1 MSWTGRIVRIA
12 AVAALVAGTGALG
25 VSPAGAAVGDI
36 DRLAGLAGNPGF
48 SGDGGPGTDA
58 QLNGPSGVAHGPDG
72 RVYIADRQNDRVRVV
87 EPDGTIS
94 TLASGLV
101 KPVDVAV
108 SPDGAYL
115 YVAEDGDPFVNQ
127 IRRID
132 LAGPGSS
139 TVIAG
144 GASSGYGGDG
154 GPATGAVFWG
164 IAGIDVG
171 PDGDVFIAD
180 QRNNRIRRIDVDTG
194 TISLVAGTGAGGG
207 DDGPVLS
214 ATFANPKDVAV
225 DPTGQY
231 VYVADEGTNNIR
243 RIDLVAGTV
252 SVFAGSYAPGF
263 AGDGGPAGAAQ
274 LWSPD
279 GVAVAPNGDVYI
291 ADTSNNR
298 VRRVDIATGTI
309 TTVAGNGG
317 CCGGG
322 DGGPATA
329 ATIGNPMRLSVDAA
343 GWIWIAAEAEHTVR
357 VVEGAVVPGPPLDLT
372 ATRTDAGVAL
382 TWSPPASDGG
392 APIIE
397 YVVYRD
403 GVEIGRTAS
412 LAFTDADAPTTA
424 ATYEVAAVNVAG
436 TGPRSEPAEIAAAPE
451 EPTTTTSEPGVPAA
465 PPASPVT
472 ATPTFVG

>member
-12 AVAALVAGTGALG
+12 AVAVLVAGTGALG

-58 QLNGPSGVAHGPDG
+58 QLNGPSGVDHGPDG

-132 LAGPGSS
+132 LADPGSS

-194 TISLVAGTGAGGG
+194 TI
-207 DDGPVLS
+207 
-214 ATFANPKDVAV
+214 
-225 DPTGQY
+225 
-231 VYVADEGTNNIR
+231 
-243 RIDLVAGTV
+243 
-252 SVFAGSYAPGF
+252 
-263 AGDGGPAGAAQ
+263 
-274 LWSPD
+274 
-279 GVAVAPNGDVYI
+279 
-291 ADTSNNR
+291 
-298 VRRVDIATGTI
+298 
-309 TTVAGNGG
+309 TTVAGTGG

-357 VVEGAVVPGPPLDLT
+357 VVEGAAVPGPPVDLT
-372 ATRTDAGVAL
+372 ATHTASGVELA
-382 TWSPPASDGG
+382 WSPPADDGG
-392 APIIE
+392 APITE
-397 YVVYRD
+397 YVVRRD

-412 LAFTDADAPTTA
+412 LAFTDADAPAAA

-436 TGPRSEPAEIAAAPE
+436 TGPWSEPAEVAAAPE
-451 EPTTTTSEPGVPAA
+451 PPTPTTSTTEPGGSPTA
-465 PPASPVT
+465 PPARPV
-472 ATPTFVG
+472 AAAPTYAG